1 MVDIGYNLEGLFIKD
16 RLVTNYIPMVRV
28 VYAPPD
34 APADQISVLD
44 CCLRFENGNSN
55 LISLPFS
62 SHLAVDIS
70 RLCPSAVLFR
80 QSAASAVQQFIVQQ
94 LQGLEVIKDPLT
106 QQPIHIGRGLLLAG
120 NGTYHLPTGQR
131 LSIWNHRLAG
141 SNPPKIPFRVA
152 NEPDVVILE
161 GVPEPL
167 QTMCQAI
174 IQNDPALV
182 LTFAFALLSSHRDV
196 INREGCPLR
205 GGLYITAPQSA
216 GKTTLAQRVLGY
228 AVRRQYGNKPAL
240 FWESVSTEAAVRDA
254 LTDNP
259 NLVLI
264 IDDLCRSSSRSIEKR
279 RRELGAAVLR
289 LAANEG
295 DVAKKGTQGQTE
307 HKNCSASIAL
317 TAEFVLDSK
326 SELTRSILVNLT
338 KPLHLTSEV
347 QPALIGS
354 VLGEFADWFEDNYDA
369 ALHQLHEFVDQPTI
383 MQNLR
388 VQDMEDYNA
397 LFRERR
403 IEQNLALL
411 QWAFSLFV
419 QMVQDKLHYVDDIVQ
434 ALYQRFWHA
443 VHTSV
448 QKQVEIMA
456 EISSRTPEG
465 NIAYVLLWGIDN
477 DVFDLCSKK
486 KKLFTH
492 EGILWETDNDG
503 TPVLVGIKQAAL
515 VQFVRAQNGYH
526 DASSRQIIQ
535 ELKDYGALVLQE
547 DKSNTVHLG
556 KTKKGQPSTP
566 RVLLIKYEVLK
577 NSALQYI
584 SHNI

>member
-1 MVDIGYNLEGLFIKD
+1 
-16 RLVTNYIPMVRV
+16 
-28 VYAPPD
+28 
-34 APADQISVLD
+34 
-44 CCLRFENGNSN
+44 
-55 LISLPFS
+55 
-62 SHLAVDIS
+62 
-70 RLCPSAVLFR
+70 
-80 QSAASAVQQFIVQQ
+80 
-94 LQGLEVIKDPLT
+94 
-106 QQPIHIGRGLLLAG
+106 
-120 NGTYHLPTGQR
+120 
-131 LSIWNHRLAG
+131 
-141 SNPPKIPFRVA
+141 
-152 NEPDVVILE
+152 
-161 GVPEPL
+161 
-167 QTMCQAI
+167 
-174 IQNDPALV
+174 
-182 LTFAFALLSSHRDV
+182 
-196 INREGCPLR
+196 
-205 GGLYITAPQSA
+205 
-216 GKTTLAQRVLGY
+216 
-228 AVRRQYGNKPAL
+228 
-240 FWESVSTEAAVRDA
+240 
-254 LTDNP
+254 
-259 NLVLI
+259 
-264 IDDLCRSSSRSIEKR
+264 
-279 RRELGAAVLR
+279 
-289 LAANEG
+289 
-295 DVAKKGTQGQTE
+295 
-307 HKNCSASIAL
+307 
-317 TAEFVLDSK
+317 
-326 SELTRSILVNLT
+326 
-338 KPLHLTSEV
+338 
-347 QPALIGS
+347 
-354 VLGEFADWFEDNYDA
+354 
-369 ALHQLHEFVDQPTI
+369 

-556 KTKKGQPSTP
+556 KTKKGQPSTHGF
-566 RVLLIKYEVLK
+566 Y
-577 NSALQYI
+577 
-584 SHNI
+584 